1 MPATWQ
7 DGAGSL
13 LLLAAAHE
21 TGLLATLTQALPL
34 RSATAPARLARMLP
48 ASIQALL
55 LTLLFLS
62 AVGLRRTWDLRS
74 YAGSALALL
83 TGRLCAYGYRHV
95 EWFLAAIAHSGGAE
109 PVTDALAQW
118 TARLWCPTA
127 REPDGLTMT
136 VYIDGHRKA
145 VYSEK
150 RIPRGLVARY
160 GAIRGCR
167 ALVLLHDDNGHP
179 LLATTARGDTHLT
192 LGLPQILAR
201 YEQVLGRQLVA
212 RIIVDREGMGADFL
226 AGLVADRRVV
236 ITLLRS
242 DQYTGLDSFSE
253 VGAFVPLSYDR
264 DGTVIREV
272 AEARFALPLPEREDE
287 TLPLYVA
294 LVRDLHWRVPVRP
307 NDDDPPPRW
316 DADLSWE
323 ERDWRNATWV
333 ATPAPATPT
342 TAKLIPIVATAF
354 VGDAA
359 TLARTYFQRWPLQ
372 ENVIRDFLIPL
383 GIDTNH
389 GYAKTE
395 VVNSE
400 VAKRRDALEGRLRK
414 LKRWAVGAGERCT
427 RASRRHQR
435 LWQQAK
441 ARAREL
447 SKVLEERQR
456 ELEEQ
461 GVPEHVFRSEMKA
474 AKASADEEM
483 AERNAA
489 IWRAYDESNSEFRK
503 QERYCKEQRELL
515 RALEDLAAREQ
526 TMYELDTAKDQIMTV
541 CKVALTN
548 LVMWTRDRYFPPTY
562 DRATWKRLEPFF
574 KLPGQVV
581 WEADCVRVSLRPF
594 NDRQLNRD
602 LVALCARVAEEAPRL
617 PDGRRLLLMVG
628 AAHRL
633 ILDGSLQ

>member
-1 MPATWQ
+1 MPVVWQ

-21 TGLLATLTQALPL
+21 TGLLATLTRALPL
-34 RSATAPARLARMLP
+34 RSATAPARLARLLP
-48 ASIQALL
+48 ATIQALL
-55 LTLLFLS
+55 LTVLFLS

-83 TGRLCAYGYRHV
+83 TGRLWAYGYRHV
-95 EWFLAAIAHSGGAE
+95 ERFLAAIARAGGAE

-118 TARLWCPTA
+118 TTRLWCPTA
-127 REPDGLTMT
+127 LASDGVTIT

-145 VYSEK
+145 VYAEE

-160 GAIRGCR
+160 GAILGCR
-167 ALVLLHDDNGHP
+167 ALVLLHDAHGHP

-192 LGLPQILAR
+192 IGLPQILAH
-201 YEQVLGRQLVA
+201 YEQVVGRRLVA
-212 RIIVDREGMGADFL
+212 RIIVDREGMGANFL
-226 AGLVADRRVV
+226 AGLVADGRVV

-242 DQYTGLDSFSE
+242 DQYTGLDSFTE
-253 VGAFVPLSYDR
+253 VGAFVPLTYDR

-272 AEARFALPLPEREDE
+272 APARFALPMPDREDE

-294 LVRDLHWRVPVRP
+294 LVRDLRWQVPSRP

-323 ERDWRNATWV
+323 ERDWRNAAWV
-333 ATPAPATPT
+333 ATPTPATPT

-354 VGDAA
+354 LGDAA

-400 VAKRRDALEGRLRK
+400 VAKRRDALEGRLTK

-435 LWQQAK
+435 LWEQAK
-441 ARAREL
+441 ARARDL
-447 SKVLEERQR
+447 SNLLYQRQR
-456 ELEEQ
+456 ELEDQ
-461 GVPEHVFRSEMKA
+461 GVPEQVFRREMKA
-474 AKASADEEM
+474 AKAVADEEM
-483 AERNAA
+483 AARNAA

-503 QERYCKEQRELL
+503 QERYCKEQRLLL

-526 TMYELDTAKDQIMTV
+526 TMYELDNAKDQIMTV

-562 DRATWKRLEPFF
+562 AHATWKRLEPFF

-581 WEADCVRVSLRPF
+581 WENECVRVTLRPF

-602 LVALCARVAEEAPRL
+602 LAVLCAQVASAAPQL
-617 PDGRRLLLMVG
+617 PDGRRLILMIG
-628 AAHRL
+628 AAPRL
-633 ILDGSLQ
+633 ILDVPP

>member
-1 MPATWQ
+1 MSVAWQ

-21 TGLLATLTQALPL
+21 TGLLATLSQALPV

-48 ASIQALL
+48 ATIQALL

-83 TGRLCAYGYRHV
+83 TGRLWAYGYRHV
-95 EWFLAAIAHSGGAE
+95 ERFLAAIARARAAE
-109 PVTDALAQW
+109 PLTDALAVW
-118 TARLWCPTA
+118 TTQLWCPTA
-127 REPDGLTMT
+127 LESDELTIT
-136 VYIDGHRKA
+136 VYIDGHRKP
-145 VYSEK
+145 VYTDD
-150 RIPRGLVARY
+150 RIPRGLIGRT
-160 GAIRGCR
+160 GAIEGCR
-167 ALVLLHDDNGHP
+167 ALVLLHDDHGHP

-192 LGLPQILAR
+192 VGLPQILAR
-201 YEQVLGRQLVA
+201 YEQVLGRRLVA

-226 AGLVADRRVV
+226 AGLVADRRMV

-242 DQYTGLDSFSE
+242 DQYTGLDSFTE
-253 VGAFVPLSYDR
+253 VGAFVPFAYDR

-272 AEARFALPLPEREDE
+272 AEARFALPLPERADE
-287 TLPLYVA
+287 TLPLSVA
-294 LVRDLHWRVPVRP
+294 LVRDLRHLMPVPS
-307 NDDDPPPRW
+307 NDDEPPPRW

-323 ERDWRNATWV
+323 ERDWRSGAWV

-342 TAKLIPIVATAF
+342 TAKLIPIVATAEI
-354 VGDAA
+354 GDAA
-359 TLARTYFQRWPLQ
+359 SLARTYFQRWPLQ

-400 VAKRRDALEGRLRK
+400 VAKRQQALEGRLTK

-441 ARAREL
+441 ARARDL
-447 SKVLEERQR
+447 SNLLYQRQR
-456 ELEEQ
+456 ELEDQ
-461 GVPEHVFRSEMKA
+461 GVTEHVFRSEMKA
-474 AKASADEEM
+474 AKAVVDEEM
-483 AERNAA
+483 AARNAA

-503 QERYCKEQRELL
+503 QERYCKEQRLLL

-526 TMYELDTAKDQIMTV
+526 TMYELDNAKDQIMTV

-548 LVMWTRDRYFPPTY
+548 LVMWTRDRYFPPT
-562 DRATWKRLEPFF
+562 
-574 KLPGQVV
+574 
-581 WEADCVRVSLRPF
+581 
-594 NDRQLNRD
+594 
-602 LVALCARVAEEAPRL
+602 
-617 PDGRRLLLMVG
+617 
-628 AAHRL
+628 
-633 ILDGSLQ
+633 